1 MTIISPTVDSL
12 FFVCQLYPQFS
23 HGDSGVYDKAQGEQ
37 IIVEDI
43 EVKAGQRRFTG
54 GDLDPEMSAGHLH
67 NGESSMDDQWLQH
80 SSISGSQPPLLHS
93 VGSNSFSL
101 YNNSSF
107 LPDDLLI
114 SGSLAD
120 IPIEQSPFLTR
131 RHRTNI
137 PGDSDSLKE
146 MERLSSGEGSL
157 QQLADQDD
165 DDQDDEEDESPSSQE
180 WSLSP
185 QDKENVV
192 LASPE
197 WFPDSNV
204 RHFEDSLSFPR

>member
-180 WSLSP
+180 C
-185 QDKENVV
+185 
-192 LASPE
+192 
-197 WFPDSNV
+197 
-204 RHFEDSLSFPR
+204 